1 MRLAQVQLVQRERL
15 AAIGEFAA
23 TIVHEIRNPLTTIDL
38 GLNHFKRLELP
49 ESSQIRLSLALD
61 ELDRLKRLLSEILL
75 YAKPHALQLVKVE
88 LNGLIREIID
98 GYEDRSVEFYST
110 HTTLNVLGDRDKL
123 KQVLINLF
131 RNACEASP
139 PGAKVTWEIEKKID
153 RTYIRISNSGNPIS
167 PEILPKLTQPFFSTK
182 TEGTGLGLA
191 IVKRIVESHNGEL
204 EITSSSELETTVTV
218 QLQTIDD

>member
-1 MRLAQVQLVQRERL
+1 
-15 AAIGEFAA
+15 
-23 TIVHEIRNPLTTIDL
+23 
-38 GLNHFKRLELP
+38 
-49 ESSQIRLSLALD
+49 
-61 ELDRLKRLLSEILL
+61 
-75 YAKPHALQLVKVE
+75 
-88 LNGLIREIID
+88 ID

-110 HTTLNVLGDRDKL
+110 HAILNVLGDRDKL
-123 KQVLINLF
+123 KLVLINLF

-153 RTYIRISNSGNPIS
+153 RTYIRIGNSGNPIP